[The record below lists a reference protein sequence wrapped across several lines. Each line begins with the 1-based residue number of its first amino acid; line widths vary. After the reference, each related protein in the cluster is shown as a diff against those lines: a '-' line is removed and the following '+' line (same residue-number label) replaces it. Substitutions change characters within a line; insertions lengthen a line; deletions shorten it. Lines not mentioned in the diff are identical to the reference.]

1 MRVLIVEDDPIIAQS
16 IRRGLRQESFA
27 VDICHDGEDGYHTA
41 MSETYDI
48 IILDVL
54 LPGMNGME
62 IASALRTGGVHARI
76 LMLSAKDQT
85 ADKINGL
92 NAGVDDYM
100 VKPFS
105 FGELLA
111 RIQALLRRPED
122 VKSTVLEAGSL
133 QLDPT
138 THAVTRNG
146 TAITLTSKEFA
157 ILEYLLRNKG
167 TVLSKNSIVTH
178 VWDFDADILPHTV
191 EAFMAMLRKKIDKPF
206 PGPAII
212 QTVRG
217 FGYTISS
224 SL

>member
-16 IRRGLRQESFA
+16 IRHGLQQESFA
-27 VDICHDGEDGYHTA
+27 VDICYDGDEGYHTA
-41 MSETYDI
+41 LSETYDI

-54 LPGMNGME
+54 LPGMDGME
-62 IASALRTGGVHARI
+62 IASALRTENVHSRI
-76 LMLSAKDQT
+76 VMLSAKDQT
-85 ADKINGL
+85 GDKINGL

-111 RIQALLRRPED
+111 RIHALLRRPQEA
-122 VKSTVLEAGSL
+122 KSTILEAGDL
-133 QLDPT
+133 RLNPA

-146 TAITLTSKEFA
+146 QPITLTSKEFA

-191 EAFMAMLRKKIDKPF
+191 EAFMAMLRKKVDKPF
-206 PGPAII
+206 PGHTII

-217 FGYTISS
+217 FGYTIGP
-224 SL
+224 LQ